1 MKIIKPAKLTI
12 AVEANSPETLEKML
26 EQALF
31 ELRHTTLDDNGFQR
45 AFSNAAQGDQ
55 KGTMGSYTFEYVKPE
70 YDLGFS
76 EF

>member
-1 MKIIKPAKLTI
+1 MKVIKPAKLTI
-12 AVEANSPETLEKML
+12 TVEASSPATLEKML

-31 ELRHTTLDDNGFQR
+31 ELRHNSLDDNGFQR

-55 KGTMGSYTFEYVKPE
+55 NGTMGSYSFEYVKPE
-70 YDLGFS
+70 YEESFS